1 MEQETKE
8 LRRVGLKVTHPR
20 MRILQIF
27 DEEGVQHLTAED
39 VYKKLLAHQEDIG
52 LATVYRVLTQ
62 FEAAG
67 IIVKHN
73 FEGGQAVYEL
83 DRGKHH
89 DHMIDVDSG
98 KVIEFVSEEI
108 ERLQHEIAARHGYE
122 IEDHSLVLYVR
133 PKQKSRKS
141 LSRRQVTC
149 SGCCTFAGAFSL
161 AVEQRRHKKA
171 ARWTPVRL
179 RLLPYLP
186 AAHANG
192 SRLPRRFA
200 R

>member
-1 MEQETKE
+1 MEQETQE
-8 LRRVGLKVTHPR
+8 LRKAGLKVTHPR

-27 DEEGVQHLTAED
+27 EEDGVRHLTAED

-67 IIVKHN
+67 ILSKHN

-83 DRGKHH
+83 DRGQHH

-108 ERLQHEIAARHGYE
+108 ERLQREIAARHGYE
-122 IEDHSLVLYVR
+122 IQDHSLVLYVR
-133 PKQKSRKS
+133 PKRGNK
-141 LSRRQVTC
+141 
-149 SGCCTFAGAFSL
+149 
-161 AVEQRRHKKA
+161 
-171 ARWTPVRL
+171 
-179 RLLPYLP
+179 
-186 AAHANG
+186 
-192 SRLPRRFA
+192 
-200 R
+200 